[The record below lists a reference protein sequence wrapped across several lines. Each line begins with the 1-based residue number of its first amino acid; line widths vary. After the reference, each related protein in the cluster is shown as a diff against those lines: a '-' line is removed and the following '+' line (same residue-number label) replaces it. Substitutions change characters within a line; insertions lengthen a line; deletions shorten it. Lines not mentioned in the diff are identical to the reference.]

1 MALEDLLTALE
12 ADADAETER
21 LRAESDA
28 EASRI
33 VESAQLEARELERAA
48 FRAIEA
54 DVARALERRRAEARL
69 AAAARLR
76 EAYEECVATLQGA
89 LRDRLGALR
98 ETETYPAVFRAL
110 VEESLAALPSAST
123 LRVDRRDAQ
132 LARRLLAELDV
143 RLELEPELDTIG
155 GVEVVADDGR
165 TVLNT
170 LEERL
175 RNAEA
180 PLRVLAGELLE
191 PTTPAV
197 TGRDLP

>member
-12 ADADAETER
+12 ADAAAETER
-21 LRAESDA
+21 LRDETDA

-33 VESAQLEARELERAA
+33 VESAGLEARA
-48 FRAIEA
+48 FEQQASRRDEA
-54 DVARALERRRAEARL
+54 DYARALERRRAEARL

-76 EAYEECVATLQGA
+76 DAYETCVATLRRA
-89 LRDRLGALR
+89 LRDQLDGLR
-98 ETETYPAVFRAL
+98 ERKEYPTVLRAL
-110 VEESLAALPSAST
+110 IEESLAALPSASV

-132 LARRLLAELDV
+132 IVRSILDELDV
-143 RLELEPELDTIG
+143 RLEVKPELHTTG
-155 GVEVVADDGR
+155 GVEMVAGDGR

-180 PLRVLAGELLE
+180 PLRVLAGEFLA
-191 PTTPAV
+191 PATPPAAE
-197 TGRDLP
+197 RDLP